1 VKFLWLGSNIFQ
13 RVNNE
18 KPGKRLRAGL
28 QKPFG
33 NPRGVATES
42 KNPAQNQAR
51 WTTADGLARTH
62 TCESFEYLEAL

>member
-1 VKFLWLGSNIFQ
+1 MKFLWLGSNIFQ

-33 NPRGVATES
+33 NPRGFATES

-51 WTTADGLARTH
+51 
-62 TCESFEYLEAL
+62 